1 MASISSGDHRRNVVA
16 AGFGNL
22 LEWYD
27 FGVYGFFAVIIG
39 QHFFPSDDP
48 FASLLSAFGV
58 FAVGY
63 AARPVGALV
72 LGNLGDKIG
81 RKPVMM
87 LSLAVMGLATFA
99 IGLLPGFDQIGEAA
113 PLLLV
118 GLRLIQG
125 FVVAA
130 ESPASTVFLVEQA
143 PAGRRGLHSSWTM
156 FGAMLGIL
164 LGSAV
169 GALVSTLLSAAA
181 LEAWGWRIPFL
192 LSLLLTVVGLLF
204 RRNLIESPAMAEA
217 TPQEGAPV
225 LRALRDHWPALLRY
239 IGLIAMSGVGFYL
252 AYVYAV
258 SDLTQHMK
266 LSTAKALDINSLA
279 LFSVLVVVPLAGA
292 LSDRIGRKPL
302 AYFAALG
309 TMVLAW
315 PLWWLMH
322 QNDFALILLGQVGF
336 AVLFGAGWAVYTLMI
351 TEALPLR
358 ARCSVVAIG
367 NGIAYGVFGGLT
379 PLTATYLVERTAD
392 DFAPVYMIILLAAVS
407 FVACLKIPERSR
419 LDLA

>member
-1 MASISSGDHRRNVVA
+1 MVA

-63 AARPVGALV
+63 GARPVGALV

-99 IGLLPGFDQIGEAA
+99 IGLLPGFDQIGDAA

-118 GLRLIQG
+118 ALRLIQG
-125 FVVAA
+125 FVVAV

-143 PAGRRGLHSSWTM
+143 PAGRRGFHSSWTM

-164 LGSAV
+164 LGSAI
-169 GALVSTLLSAAA
+169 GALVSSVLSDAA
-181 LEAWGWRIPFL
+181 LHDWGWRVPFL
-192 LSLLLTVVGLLF
+192 LSLLLTAVGLFF
-204 RRNLIESPAMAEA
+204 RRNLVESPAMAEA
-217 TPQEGAPV
+217 EPQQGLPV
-225 LRALRDHWPALLRY
+225 IAALRDHLSSLLCY

-266 LSTAKALDINSLA
+266 LSTAEALDINSLA
-279 LFSVLVVVPLAGA
+279 LFSILIVVPLAGA
-292 LSDRIGRKPL
+292 LSDRVGRRPL
-302 AYFAALG
+302 ALTAALG
-309 TMVLAW
+309 TLILAW

-322 QNDFALILLGQVGF
+322 QDSFGLILLGQVGF
-336 AVLFGAGWAVYTLMI
+336 AVFFGAGWAVYTLMI

-367 NGIAYGVFGGLT
+367 NGIAYGIFGGLT
-379 PLTATYLVERTAD
+379 PLVATYLVKRTAD
-392 DFAPVYMIILLAAVS
+392 DFAPVYIIMALAVLS
-407 FVACLKIPERSR
+407 LFACLKIPERAHHESI
-419 LDLA
+419 